1 MTSLFYF
8 TEKSKLQNV
17 INGKHYNNAMRIYKI
32 LYSTITC
39 WCIQILQDCLGNE
52 DCEKL
57 IEGFCISKELNDGDR
72 DTEEGDADIS
82 DLGKSYVLDK

>member
-1 MTSLFYF
+1 M
-8 TEKSKLQNV
+8 
-17 INGKHYNNAMRIYKI
+17 
-32 LYSTITC
+32 YSNFPR
-39 WCIQILQDCLGNE
+39 LLGNE

-82 DLGKSYVLDK
+82 DLGNGYVLDK